1 MEFFKPNL
9 YVDFMGKRKI
19 FFIVTL
25 ALAALSVVLFF
36 VPGPNWGTDFKGG
49 TEMEVLF
56 KRDIGP
62 GPIRSALAKIGQP
75 SAEVVASASSPRQYI
90 IRVGAVSSLTDAQF
104 NKARNRVK
112 AAFRNQGVKEFSVSP
127 SRDKF
132 VIRLGRPAPDAD
144 VQQAI
149 VDAGLRVVRVSSQ
162 SSRGGQQRYEIVLEG
177 LADEMLTGIRRQ
189 LGSQVVPENA
199 VRVEWVGPKAGEQL
213 RAAAVKSMIYAMLFI
228 MIYVAFRFD
237 LRFAPSAIVGLVWSV
252 VVTCGI
258 VTAAQLEVSL
268 SIVAA
273 LLTVIGYGIND
284 TVVAYDRIREN
295 MQRAKSKSF
304 VDLINQSLSQNL
316 GRTLLTGI
324 TVLFTIG
331 AFIVWGTLAIRNM
344 AITILVGIAVT
355 TYSSIFIAAPLTE
368 WLDRRFFSK
377 KSEAPSGRTSGAK
390 V

>member
-9 YVDFMGKRKI
+9 YIDFMGKRKL
-19 FFIVTL
+19 FFLVSLGAL
-25 ALAALSVVLFF
+25 ALSAILFF

-62 GPIRSALAKIGQP
+62 AQIRGALSKIGQAG
-75 SAEVVASASSPRQYI
+75 AEVVASAGNPRQYMV
-90 IRVGAVSSLTDAQF
+90 RVGAVSSLTDAQF
-104 NKARNRVK
+104 NKARNSVK

-132 VIRLGRPAPDAD
+132 IVRLGRSAPDAEM
-144 VQQAI
+144 QQAI
-149 VDAGLRVVRVSSQ
+149 ADAGLRVVRVSSQ
-162 SSRGGQQRYEIVLEG
+162 TSRGGQQRYEIVLEG
-177 LADEMLTGIRRQ
+177 LADEMLAGLRRN
-189 LGSQVVPENA
+189 LGANVVPEQPL
-199 VRVEWVGPKAGEQL
+199 RVEWVGPKAGEQL
-213 RAAAVKSMIYAMLFI
+213 RSAAAKSMIYALLFI

-237 LRFAPSAIVGLVWSV
+237 LRFAPSAIVGVVWSV
-252 VVTCGI
+252 S
-258 VTAAQLEVSL
+258 VTAGVVIAARLEVSL
-268 SIVAA
+268 SIIAA

-304 VDLINQSLSQNL
+304 PDLINLSLSQNL
-316 GRTLLTGI
+316 GRTLLTGV
-324 TVLFTIG
+324 TVLFNIG
-331 AFIVWGTLAIRNM
+331 AFIVWGTPSIRNM
-344 AITILVGIAVT
+344 AITILVGIAIT

-377 KSEAPSGRTSGAK
+377 QSPTSGRTSSAK
-390 V
+390 A